1 MSNPPARS
9 LPFGCG
15 PRILIRVPRN
25 IVTYHAEDGSGIGS
39 AIVAAMTK
47 FRKEAQIYPN
57 L

>member
-1 MSNPPARS
+1 MSPLVYRRGLLSSPVLTAIS
-9 LPFGCG
+9 
-15 PRILIRVPRN
+15 RN
-25 IVTYHAEDGSGIGS
+25 IVTYRAEDGSGIGS